1 MIKRT
6 QKQKGLPRLRCSNPE
21 TAMPVV
27 QAGIA
32 SGAKMKVERQPQN
45 DSKSNG
51 LTHEEAQ
58 RRLEEVRNRYGIHLA
73 HPKADPI
80 AESRSS
86 SHKEPAEP
94 KPEPRLAPPV
104 AGTRPKP
111 ADLKQPG
118 RPLTRADAKFSTEPR
133 SDGESF
139 HYLVRIAECTSV
151 LHCEV
156 KADHAAAARDHVK
169 RIPNLME
176 WREISFAELLELA
189 KNCT

>member
-6 QKQKGLPRLRCSNPE
+6 QKQKEPPRLRCSNSE

-32 SGAKMKVERQPQN
+32 LGATMKVERQSQN

-51 LTHEEAQ
+51 LTHEQAQ
-58 RRLEEVRNRYGIHLA
+58 RRLEEVRSRYGIHLA
-73 HPKADPI
+73 HPQADPI

-86 SHKEPAEP
+86 SQQEPV
-94 KPEPRLAPPV
+94 KPEPGLAAPV

-118 RPLTRADAKFSTEPR
+118 RALTRAEAKFSTELR
-133 SDGESF
+133 SDESF
-139 HYLVRIAECTSV
+139 HFLVRIAECTSV

-156 KADHAAAARDHVK
+156 KADHAAAARDQLK

-189 KNCT
+189 KNCP

>member
-1 MIKRT
+1 
-6 QKQKGLPRLRCSNPE
+6 
-21 TAMPVV
+21 MPVV

-32 SGAKMKVERQPQN
+32 LGATMKVERQSQN

-51 LTHEEAQ
+51 LTHEQAQ
-58 RRLEEVRNRYGIHLA
+58 RRLEEVRSRYGIHLA
-73 HPKADPI
+73 HPQADPI
-80 AESRSS
+80 AGSRSS
-86 SHKEPAEP
+86 SQKEPAKLEP
-94 KPEPRLAPPV
+94 ELASRV

-111 ADLKQPG
+111 VDLKQSG
-118 RPLTRADAKFSTEPR
+118 RPLTRAEANLSTELR
-133 SDGESF
+133 SDSESF
-139 HYLVRIAECTSV
+139 HYLVRIAECKSV

-189 KNCT
+189 KNRN

>member
-6 QKQKGLPRLRCSNPE
+6 QKQKEPPRLRCSNSE

-32 SGAKMKVERQPQN
+32 LGATMKVERQSQN

-58 RRLEEVRNRYGIHLA
+58 RRLEEVRSRYGVHLA
-73 HPKADPI
+73 HRQADPI
-80 AESRSS
+80 PESRSS
-86 SHKEPAEP
+86 SQKEPAEP
-94 KPEPRLAPPV
+94 EPALAAPV
-104 AGTRPKP
+104 TGTRPKP
-111 ADLKQPG
+111 ADLKQFG
-118 RPLTRADAKFSTEPR
+118 RSLTRAEAKFSTELR

-189 KNCT
+189 KNCP

>member
-1 MIKRT
+1 
-6 QKQKGLPRLRCSNPE
+6 
-21 TAMPVV
+21 MPVV

-32 SGAKMKVERQPQN
+32 LGAKMKVERQSQN

-58 RRLEEVRNRYGIHLA
+58 RRLDEVRSRYGIHLA
-73 HPKADPI
+73 HPQADPI
-80 AESRSS
+80 AGSRSS
-86 SHKEPAEP
+86 SQKEPAKLEP
-94 KPEPRLAPPV
+94 ELASRV

-111 ADLKQPG
+111 VDLKQSG
-118 RPLTRADAKFSTEPR
+118 RPLTRAEANLSTELR
-133 SDGESF
+133 SDSESF
-139 HYLVRIAECTSV
+139 HYLVRIAECKSV